1 MSEPHREEPSNWKT
15 TAGTIVKKF
24 LSIVPS
30 LHFLTDRCRA
40 GLRVIAEPK
49 CQGHGVPYQK
59 NSNNWS
65 MRYVVGVA
73 SLGKVWCSF
82 FFLSVLRPFSKMGN
96 SRLHSTPTPCF
107 GFYGSMVCSSMW
119 SMRIYRD
126 LVKFSA
132 HLHRHTLGRLRSF
145 FC

>member
-1 MSEPHREEPSNWKT
+1 
-15 TAGTIVKKF
+15 
-24 LSIVPS
+24 
-30 LHFLTDRCRA
+30 
-40 GLRVIAEPK
+40 
-49 CQGHGVPYQK
+49 
-59 NSNNWS
+59 

-126 LVKFSA
+126 LVKFPLIYIDIHYIA
-132 HLHRHTLGRLRSF
+132 CVPSF
-145 FC
+145 VEEY